1 MLGTQQDMDWG
12 VPTIAEVLQLVKQDR
27 GLSYN
32 RRTKLRMAVL
42 AMVKHTRLDP
52 TATKASYSACRGAI
66 IRFRPASAGIS
77 EKWWRDV
84 QVRTSSAFNRYGG
97 PSSYSKGDPL
107 SPEWQKLRDALSDWQ
122 FVRRLTRF
130 MRYCNHLDIAPFEVS
145 DNASEGFF
153 RYLNEGTSS
162 ANPKKKHRQTCQ
174 DWNRAADAI
183 DGWPQ
188 VRLTVPVYH
197 HRFSLP
203 ISQFPPSLV
212 ADLDAWAAAGASTD
226 PLRPDGPKHPLQP
239 ITIRTKLRVLRYFA
253 SALVHSGVAVHRITS
268 IASLV
273 EPENFERGIA
283 YLWKRAGSQRSKW
296 LSEVSNE
303 LANVAR
309 VWVRVDPVRYVMIR
323 RVVTRLTPPRE
334 PGITAKNRQ
343 ILRQLDDPAH
353 VKKLLGLPKLLAS
366 IAGKVPRVRAA
377 YLMQMAVAIEL
388 LLVAP
393 LRIGSLHCLRL
404 NTHFVFAP
412 RRRRRVGRVDVVIPG
427 TNVKNAMPLA
437 FELPNE
443 TVILLDHY
451 VRRHLPR
458 LTPPPVDALF
468 PGATGEPKQSTRLA
482 TQIKETVARYTGLT
496 VNVHAFR
503 HIAARLYLERF
514 PQEYFLVGLLLGHRS
529 VLTTMRAYCELGVR
543 PAARQ
548 YSEHVLG
555 RHFSTPCRATA
566 RLGANRV
573 KELQRARTG
582 WKWI

>member
-1 MLGTQQDMDWG
+1 ML
-12 VPTIAEVLQLVKQDR
+12 
-27 GLSYN
+27 
-32 RRTKLRMAVL
+32 
-42 AMVKHTRLDP
+42 KHTRLDP
-52 TATKASYSACRGAI
+52 ATTKASYSACRGAI
-66 IRFRPASAGIS
+66 TRFMPASANIS
-77 EKWWRDV
+77 ERWWGAV
-84 QVRTSSAFNRYGG
+84 QARVSSTFNRYGG
-97 PSSYSKGDPL
+97 VTYYSKGDRL
-107 SPEWQKLRDALSDWQ
+107 SPEWQQLRDDLTDRQ
-122 FVRRLTRF
+122 FIHRLIRF
-130 MRYCNHLDIAPFEVS
+130 IRYCNHLSIAPSEVS
-145 DNASEGFF
+145 DSASEGFF
-153 RYLNEGTSS
+153 LYLNEGTSS

-174 DWNRAADAI
+174 DWNRAADTI

-188 VRLTVPVYH
+188 IRLTVPVYH

-203 ISQFPPSLV
+203 LSQFPPSFV
-212 ADLDAWAAAGASTD
+212 ADLDAWAAAGASND
-226 PLRPDGPKHPLQP
+226 PLRSDGPKHPLQP
-239 ITIRTKLRVLRYFA
+239 ITIRTKLRLLRYFA
-253 SALVHSGVAVHRITS
+253 SALVHSGMEAHRITS

-273 EPENFERGIA
+273 EPENFESGIG
-283 YLWKRAGSQRSKW
+283 YLWRRAGSQRSKW

-303 LANVAR
+303 LANVAK
-309 VWVRVDPVRYVMIR
+309 VWVKVDPVRYVTIR

-343 ILRQLDDPAH
+343 ILRQLDDPAN
-353 VKKLLGLPKLLAS
+353 VKKLLGLPKLLVS
-366 IAGKVPRVRAA
+366 IARKVPPIRAA
-377 YLMQMAVAIEL
+377 YLMQMAVAIEF

-393 LRIGSLHCLRL
+393 LRVGSLHCLRL

-412 RRRRRVGRVDVVIPG
+412 RRRRRVGRIDLVIPG

-443 TVILLDHY
+443 TAILLDHY
-451 VRRHLPR
+451 VRRHLFR
-458 LTPPPVDALF
+458 LSTPPVDALF

-482 TQIKETVARYTGLT
+482 TQIKETVARYTGLA

-514 PQEYFLVGLLLGHRS
+514 PQEYFLVGVLLGHRS